1 MIRSATLLFITFLLT
16 AHSAAPQ
23 TIDTGA
29 VDRIMN
35 GAMAEW
41 HVPGAALA
49 IVQNDKVVYLKG
61 YGVRETVTRAPVTA
75 DTLFNI
81 ASMTKAF
88 TATAMAM
95 LVDEGKLDW
104 DDPVRQ
110 HLPYFR
116 LSDPCADSMVTL
128 RDLLSHRT
136 GLAGYDALWDNSLL
150 GREEVIRRMAS
161 AKAVR
166 PFRSGYRYDNIMF
179 IAAGEAVAA
188 TAGVS
193 WDSFVQKRI
202 LEPLGMADTRLTLD
216 GYTAGEHAIGYRWDG
231 VTSAMT
237 PYGLVDDSNL
247 GSAGEIKSSARDMA
261 KWVRFHL
268 GSGTIDG
275 KRLVSAEALGETKQP
290 NTVVRPGPPDQSGSP
305 VTHLDSYAMGWGVQD
320 YRGELLVSHGG
331 ALNGFR
337 GTVALLPER
346 NTGFVILDNLG
357 RGAAVTAMRNSLLD
371 LLLATKDVRDWN
383 NVLLAS
389 EHKSELKADAAKRA
403 LLATRVPNTRPTH
416 ELGAYAGTYQDAVYG
431 AATVALD
438 RDHLVLHWQR
448 MMIPL
453 EYFHYDTFR
462 AVSPADDLD
471 DQVTFRTASDG
482 TISGMIFMDAEFTRR
497 AEKSPK

>member
-1 MIRSATLLFITFLLT
+1 MPRAACVLFVSLLLIAVSAT
-16 AHSAAPQ
+16 PQ
-23 TIDTGA
+23 TIDGAA

-35 GAMAEW
+35 TAMSQW

-49 IVQNDKVVYLKG
+49 VVENDKVVYLKG
-61 YGVRETVTRAPVTA
+61 YGVKDIVTA
-75 DTLFNI
+75 ERVTANTLFNI

-116 LSDPCADSMVTL
+116 LSDPCADAAVTL

-161 AKAVR
+161 VKPAK
-166 PFRSGYRYDNIMF
+166 PFRSSYRYNNIMF

-202 LEPLGMADTRLTLD
+202 LDPLGMADTRMTLA
-216 GYTAGEHAIGYRWDG
+216 GYTAVDHAIGYRWDG
-231 VTSAMT
+231 ATSGVT

-247 GSAGEIKSSARDMA
+247 GPAGEIKSSARDMA
-261 KWVRFHL
+261 QWVRFHL
-268 GSGTIDG
+268 ANGSIDG
-275 KRLVSAEALGETKQP
+275 KRLVSAQALGETKQP
-290 NTVVRPGPPDQSGSP
+290 NSVIRLEPSDQAGSP
-305 VTHLDSYAMGWGVQD
+305 VTHLDSYGMGWGLQD
-320 YRGELLVSHGG
+320 YRGELLISHGG

-346 NTGFVILDNLG
+346 NIGFVILDNLG
-357 RGAAVTAMRNSLLD
+357 RGSAVTAMRDGLLD
-371 LLLATKDVRDWN
+371 LFLATRDVRNWN
-383 NVLLAS
+383 ALLLEAEHKSDVKADVEKRKLLAS
-389 EHKSELKADAAKRA
+389 
-403 LLATRVPNTRPTH
+403 RVPNTRPSH
-416 ELGAYAGTYQDAVYG
+416 DLSAYGGRYEEPAYG
-431 AATVALD
+431 AATVSRD
-438 RDHLVLHWQR
+438 GDHLVLRWQR
-448 MMIPL
+448 MVIPL

-462 AVSPADDLD
+462 AVSPPDDVD
-471 DQVTFRTASDG
+471 DQVTFRTAADG
-482 TISGMIFMDAEFTRR
+482 TIAGMTFMGVEFSRH
-497 AEKSPK
+497 ADKPPK